1 MRAWQIT
8 DTFSIDGLKLNT
20 YPDPQP
26 GPGQVAVD
34 VKAVSL
40 NFRDLLVVKGLY
52 TKKLPLPLTICSDA
66 AGEVAAVG
74 SGVTRVKVGDRVC
87 GIFMPRWLAG
97 GCTDSGS
104 RSALGAFEQGVLA
117 GRIVLSEEAVVATPA
132 HLTDAEAATL
142 PCAAVTAWNALV
154 CQGGLKAG
162 ETVLVQ
168 GTGGVS
174 IFALQ
179 LAKAAGARVVA
190 TTSSDAKAERLR
202 AMGASIVVN
211 YAQTPEWDDV
221 MRKTAGTVD
230 QVIEIGG
237 TGTFNRSLKVVRMG
251 GYVALIG
258 NRADAGLG
266 EAPNL
271 TTALMKGVR
280 VQGIFV
286 GSREMFES
294 MNRAIALHGIKPVV
308 DRIFAFGEAPAA
320 LSYFESGAHFGKV
333 VVSTADQAA
342 G

>member
-20 YPDPQP
+20 YPDPEP
-26 GPGQVAVD
+26 GPGQVAIR

-52 TKKLPLPLTICSDA
+52 TRKLPLPLTICSDA
-66 AGEVAAVG
+66 AGVVESVG
-74 SGVTRVKVGDRVC
+74 AGVTRVKPGERVC

-97 GCTDSGS
+97 PCTDAAA
-104 RSALGAFEQGVLA
+104 RSALGAFEQGMLA
-117 GRIVLSEEAVVATPA
+117 DLVVMSEDSVVRTPA
-132 HLTDAEAATL
+132 HLRDAEAAAL
-142 PCAAVTAWNALV
+142 PCAAVTAWNALIH
-154 CQGGLKAG
+154 QGALKAG

-179 LAKAAGARVVA
+179 LAKAAGAQVVA

-202 AMGASIVVN
+202 AMGASVVVN
-211 YAQTPEWDDV
+211 YSQNPEWDDAV
-221 MRKTAGTVD
+221 RKAAGSVD

-237 TGTFNRSLKVVRMG
+237 AGTFNRSLKVVRMG

-258 NRADAGLG
+258 NRATPSG

-271 TTALMKGVR
+271 TTALMKGLR
-280 VQGIFV
+280 IQGIFV
-286 GSREMFES
+286 GSREMFEA
-294 MNRAIALHGIKPVV
+294 MNRAIALHAIQPVV
-308 DRIFAFGEAPAA
+308 DRTFAFEDAPTA

-333 VVSTADQAA
+333 VVTA

>member
-8 DTFSIDGLKLNT
+8 GTFSIDGLKLNT
-20 YPDPQP
+20 YPDVQP
-26 GPGQVAVD
+26 GPGQVEVE

-40 NFRDLLVVKGLY
+40 NFRDLLVLKGLY

-66 AGEVAAVG
+66 AGVVAAVG
-74 SGVTRVKVGDRVC
+74 DRVTRVKVGDRVC

-117 GRIVLSEEAVVATPA
+117 DRIVLSEEAVVATPP
-132 HLTDAEAATL
+132 HLTDTEAATL

-154 CQGGLKAG
+154 CQGGLRAG

-190 TTSSDAKAERLR
+190 TTSTDAKAERLR

-211 YAQTPEWDDV
+211 YTQTPEWDDV
-221 MRKTAGTVD
+221 MRKTAGPVD

-294 MNRAIALHGIKPVV
+294 MNRAIALHGIKPAV
-308 DRIFAFGEAPAA
+308 DRIFEFADAAAA

-333 VVSTADQAA
+333 VISTA